1 MPTYLGDVVDGGLHA
16 AELRGL
22 DVQQLQHIVGQGV
35 DLVGHAGQGLG
46 GVSLGLL
53 QGLAFV
59 LGLGGGEG
67 GVGGDGGGGPREPE
81 SCSRRVKWGSKGPSM
96 HIVNVKALGF
106 GGSCLHIYVYTHFL

>member
-67 GVGGDGGGGPREPE
+67 GVGGDGGGGGG
-81 SCSRRVKWGSKGPSM
+81 RRDS
-96 HIVNVKALGF
+96 
-106 GGSCLHIYVYTHFL
+106 GGGRIWFW